1 MRLASGV
8 MALALVAIPGF
19 AAAEND
25 DQVVTG
31 TDVAL
36 TGGAVVANVQTGGA
50 LWYNPAGVARLDSRS
65 VTMSG
70 ALLDYSIVHAPGV
83 LSIESGEQSA
93 GDYSNLH
100 VVPRALAFVLSP
112 KPSLR
117 WGIGFFFSRSF
128 SRYVQDSVSTAA
140 NASEPAE
147 FFASSNERKFVY
159 HLSSAV
165 AWKKSKKLLVGGG
178 LDIVFASQ
186 RLSESVTGSYD
197 QGQGGALSLDLNESI
212 SGGGLQMKA
221 GIQWAPIEELRIG
234 WMVATPSYLAFLSQK
249 STTTQISA
257 PPTGAPEFSSN
268 QIDQVNG
275 AWAGVEAGLT
285 RFGLAYL
292 GSWGWIE
299 GDVVVSFPLRAA
311 QLDVDWRTTA
321 DVHLGGVFKVTNQL
335 QLGCGFFTDFSPEPT
350 PNQFAETKVNLYGLT
365 VGADFANRA
374 EPPKDKEDG
383 FYLAL
388 ALAVRYAHGTGT
400 MAGVAFP
407 SAYPSPPTQAA
418 ELNLIDVKLNEL
430 SVNLAF
436 KGAF

>member
-1 MRLASGV
+1 MRRAAGV
-8 MALALVAIPGF
+8 MAIALVVIPGVV
-19 AAAEND
+19 AARND
-25 DQVVTG
+25 DQVVAG

-36 TGGAVVANVQTGGA
+36 TGGAVVANVHTGGA

-65 VTMSG
+65 VTLSG

-83 LSIESGEQSA
+83 LSTESGEQSA
-93 GDYSNLH
+93 GDYSDLH
-100 VVPRALAFVLSP
+100 VVPRALAFVLAP

-117 WGIGFFFSRSF
+117 WGIGLFFSRSF

-186 RLSESVTGSYD
+186 RLSESIAGSYN

-234 WMVATPSYLAFLSQK
+234 WMVATPSYLAFLSHK
-249 STTTQISA
+249 STTTQTSA
-257 PPTGAPEFSSN
+257 PPTGAPEFSGS
-268 QIDQVNG
+268 QIDEVNG

-292 GSWGWIE
+292 GTWGWIE
-299 GDVVVSFPLRAA
+299 GDVVVNFPLRTA

-321 DVHLGGVFKVTNQL
+321 DVQLGGVFKVTNHL

-350 PNQFAETKVNLYGLT
+350 PNHFAETQVNFYGLT

-374 EPPKDKEDG
+374 EPSDTTKDG

-388 ALAVRYAHGTGT
+388 ALAFRYAHGTGT
-400 MAGVAFP
+400 LAGVTFP
-407 SAYPSPPTQAA
+407 TAYPSPSTEPA
-418 ELNLIDVKLNEL
+418 ELNLVRVKVDEL
-430 SVNLAF
+430 SINLAF
-436 KGAF
+436 KAAF